1 MMKRL
6 LIISSVLLMSSCS
19 VIPTHKVNVEGQV
32 QAHWI
37 KQGEPAPFNGILL
50 NDYTFYKIMKKAQR
64 ECKQ

>member
-1 MMKRL
+1 
-6 LIISSVLLMSSCS
+6 MSSCS
-19 VIPTHKVNVEGQV
+19 FITPNHKVNVEGQV

-50 NDYTFYKIMKKAQR
+50 NDYTFYKIMEKAQR